1 MKLSGNNKCV
11 DLHLHIDG
19 AVRPKTIFEISQKRD
34 LRVKFSSEKEA
45 SNYML
50 CKEGSTLG
58 AFLEPF
64 KLITNAIAGNPES
77 IAKVTRDFVEDCYEK
92 SKLCFLEVR
101 LCPIFWAK
109 DDLNS
114 EQVLKIVLD
123 TLDESCKKYGISYSV
138 TLAIL
143 RTSPEMAKEVL
154 DLAQKYQ
161 VHRVTGFDIAG
172 DDGVVSEKLSSEIH
186 WAYDEANRIGLFRT
200 AHAGENGNAASVRQ
214 AIENFDVSRIGH
226 GYRVLDDPDV
236 YALAKSRNIHF
247 EVCPKSSLCTGSVSL
262 VLSEH
267 PILQFEKDGINYS
280 INTDDPSITGHW
292 LQDEFD
298 LCQKIGL
305 TSAQI
310 EAANIRAA
318 MATFLP
324 PEEKEELVEHVLKRS
339 SKNVVRLFSQE

>member
-1 MKLSGNNKCV
+1 MKLSSNNKCV

-34 LRVKFSSEKEA
+34 LGVKFSSEKEA
-45 SNYML
+45 SDYML

-58 AFLEPF
+58 AFLKPF
-64 KLITNAIAGNPES
+64 NLMTNAIAGNPES
-77 IAKVTRDFVEDCYEK
+77 ISKVTRDFVEDCYEK

-101 LCPIFWAK
+101 LRPIFWAK
-109 DDLNS
+109 DDFNS

-186 WAYDEANRIGLFRT
+186 WAYNEANRIGLFRT

-214 AIENFDVSRIGH
+214 AIEIFDVSRIGH
-226 GYRVLDDPDV
+226 GYRVLDDPD
-236 YALAKSRNIHF
+236 
-247 EVCPKSSLCTGSVSL
+247 
-262 VLSEH
+262 
-267 PILQFEKDGINYS
+267 FEKDGLNYS